1 MWVSIAA
8 GDMEDGDELF
18 QSTHLLS
25 NAFMKVKERTCLT
38 REGNIG
44 FCTSIRSCY
53 PALNKFSDQ
62 IYFNMF
68 VNSNNLLSLMVNSL
82 RRYFLSSPSP
92 NPHLH
97 RFKNWM
103 RIAVVNQKKVKSRLS
118 DFVCFQMSTFCKNLF
133 PINTV
138 L

>member
-53 PALNKFSDQ
+53 PALNKFSHWT
-62 IYFNMF
+62 
-68 VNSNNLLSLMVNSL
+68 NLESRTIAIRGPCV
-82 RRYFLSSPSP
+82 Y
-92 NPHLH
+92 H
-97 RFKNWM
+97 RDDD
-103 RIAVVNQKKVKSRLS
+103 RQVIR
-118 DFVCFQMSTFCKNLF
+118 
-133 PINTV
+133 
-138 L
+138 